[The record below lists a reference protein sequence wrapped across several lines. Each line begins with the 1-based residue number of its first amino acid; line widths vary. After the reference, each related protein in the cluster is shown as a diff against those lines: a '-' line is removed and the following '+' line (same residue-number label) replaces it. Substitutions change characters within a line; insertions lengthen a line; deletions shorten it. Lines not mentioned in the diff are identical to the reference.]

1 MPFTNANDFSIEVAL
16 IPNTH
21 PDFRQITSRAYY
33 DTQWAKYKRLL
44 KSYGI
49 SAISTFA
56 LVDPKKDK
64 NHTGEYL
71 VKIQYKVPDN
81 GFKYLVTTIDKDGH
95 VVSEPIVSKS
105 QTTDNTILCVCE
117 DDFDIERTIPTTRKP
132 WEPVEY
138 DIPMV
143 HSTTSSHYSI
153 FRQRIPDY
161 DLNLVRHYLQ
171 FKNRLEGMEICL
183 EQVMR
188 DVHHK
193 EVRSAECFAK
203 LTMVLKR
210 LMDEFAS
217 NKDLMDLVKRYYDLY
232 AEWDKLT
239 AKKVQMNDVR
249 DGKIDLLHQLQ
260 DEYNALTNRQLDK
273 KLALGQKIGSLK
285 LELDKSIGESLKAI

>member
-1 MPFTNANDFSIEVAL
+1 M
-16 IPNTH
+16 
-21 PDFRQITSRAYY
+21 
-33 DTQWAKYKRLL
+33 

-71 VKIQYKVPDN
+71 VKIQYLNEQGK
-81 GFKYLVTTIDKDGH
+81 KYTYLVVIIDKDGQIK
-95 VVSEPIVSKS
+95 SDYPIVWDSN
-105 QTTDNTILCVCE
+105 DNTILCVCE
-117 DDFDIERTIPTTRKP
+117 GDFDKDRVVPERDYDNLQSKDFWNPEELDDEGNPKGIR
-132 WEPVEY
+132 

-161 DLNLVRHYLQ
+161 DLKLVRHYLQ
-171 FKNRLEGMEICL
+171 FKNRLEGMELCL
-183 EQVMR
+183 EQVKR

-193 EVRSAECFAK
+193 EVRSGDCFAK

-210 LMDEFAS
+210 LMDEFAN
-217 NKDLMDLVKRYYDLY
+217 NKELMDLVKKYYDLY

-239 AKKVQMNDVR
+239 AKKV
-249 DGKIDLLHQLQ
+249 
-260 DEYNALTNRQLDK
+260 
-273 KLALGQKIGSLK
+273 
-285 LELDKSIGESLKAI
+285 